1 MIKKILTTFLLINFF
16 CVSSNCAMAKKVKP
30 LSQLERREVETRF
43 YDTSDSAKVMKA
55 AINTLQDSG
64 FVIQEIE
71 PELGYLRARK
81 IYKHRYIN
89 KGRLSKQSFLLAL
102 FTAYTVF
109 SYGTTAYYMV
119 DPTRQIS
126 NEIHQKTVVVDSNV
140 NVENFGKNKTKVR
153 FVLVQK
159 VLLNADGYSY
169 VKSAPTRILRVYDQK
184 VYQEF
189 FKQLDKSIFYEG
201 I

>member
-1 MIKKILTTFLLINFF
+1 MMKKIFSIILTVIFF
-16 CVSSNCAMAKKVKP
+16 TCTSNLAFAKRIPKM
-30 LSQLERREVETRF
+30 SQLELRDMQTRIFETP
-43 YDTSDSAKVMKA
+43 DKDKVFKS

-81 IYKHRYIN
+81 TFKKHYVN
-89 KGRLSKQSFLLAL
+89 KKRVAGWSFMLAVM
-102 FTAYTVF
+102 TAYTVA
-109 SYGTTAYYMV
+109 SYGTAVSSMY
-119 DPTRQIS
+119 DPAMRIQ
-126 NEIHQKTVVVDSNV
+126 NEMKDKTVVVDSNV
-140 NVENFGKNKTKVR
+140 NVEKFGKDRTKVR

-159 VLLNADGYSY
+159 VLQNADGYSF
-169 VKSAPTRILRVYDQK
+169 VKSAPTNVIRLYTPE

-189 FKQLDKSIFYEG
+189 FAQLDKSIFYEG

>member
-1 MIKKILTTFLLINFF
+1 
-16 CVSSNCAMAKKVKP
+16 
-30 LSQLERREVETRF
+30 
-43 YDTSDSAKVMKA
+43 
-55 AINTLQDSG
+55 
-64 FVIQEIE
+64 
-71 PELGYLRARK
+71 
-81 IYKHRYIN
+81 
-89 KGRLSKQSFLLAL
+89 
-102 FTAYTVF
+102 
-109 SYGTTAYYMV
+109 MV

-169 VKSAPTRILRVYDQK
+169 VKSAPTRILRVYNPK